1 MQTSRMKLRL
11 LTLMLATTAI
21 MSAVQKSGNT
31 TEHGNKN
38 VWVSSTAKP
47 RTHTPTITMLNPTLA
62 TSTKA
67 SLSNR
72 IPEEETPRSDGVK
85 DSSVTPLKEILH
97 EIHEETK
104 PSNGTKLD
112 DESDSKEYTPP
123 HITYPVSQELMVV
136 YSDMFHIK
144 CAADGHPFIS
154 YTWYRDDILLG
165 DTDNH
170 VKAYSNGSL
179 LLLRYSNRE
188 SGYYQCRAKNQ
199 HGTSV
204 SVKIPIFRD
213 IKAES
218 HSVESLPPIEVTEGD
233 PLSLP
238 CDNVTDTIPAYIK
251 RWYYESKN
259 EQAEIT
265 KRIGVN
271 DKGTLMFAY
280 VTKEDHKNFRCG
292 LVPPKE
298 STTITLYQPIPVNVK
313 ESPARDKIVKLAYKS
328 NNVKGY
334 VGKSVKLVCFFSGRP
349 EPTVEWMDN
358 KNKIIK
364 ESNRF
369 KIDDFGRSLEIK
381 NITED
386 DEGRFTCT
394 GRNNLGLDSQTID
407 LNVTSGPLRIPS
419 IAAETV
425 ALTKRIVPE
434 GKNVTLNCK
443 ARPAFG
449 EHTETPVW
457 YRNGEILVKENLT
470 DPERYS
476 FNTDRT
482 SLIIRNLTRPND
494 TACYQCNISNSEGY
508 LFYDGYLRVI
518 ESIKITRKPE
528 SYIKVR
534 EVEGD
539 IDLSV
544 HVTSDACCLRSYVW
558 LLNGTEMKI
567 SDFNKSPVFNYSTDC
582 ILRFQKDYVDESE
595 WMKYLGNYTCIV
607 SNSYEQ
613 VQVSATLSLEA
624 EPIQDSLQDEEAGVQ
639 LWVILLIVGLL
650 ILLVAVIIVV
660 VFIKTNFPRNTYPL
674 EKTELKHHLNPEEDL
689 LNQSFQEI

>member
-1 MQTSRMKLRL
+1 MKLRL
-11 LTLMLATTAI
+11 LTLMLATTAV
-21 MSAVQKSGNT
+21 MSEAVQKSGNT
-31 TEHGNKN
+31 TEHVNTN
-38 VWVSSTAKP
+38 LVWVSSTAQP
-47 RTHTPTITMLNPTLA
+47 RKHTPNITMLNPTMA

-67 SLSNR
+67 GLSNG
-72 IPEEETPRSDGVK
+72 IPEEETPRSDRVK
-85 DSSVTPLKEILH
+85 DSSVPPLMDILH
-97 EIHEETK
+97 EIYEETK

-112 DESDSKEYTPP
+112 DESDSKESTPP
-123 HITYPVSQELMVV
+123 HITYPVSQELMIV
-136 YSDMFHIK
+136 YSDMFHIR
-144 CAADGHPFIS
+144 CAADGHPNIS
-154 YTWYRDDILLG
+154 YTWHKDDNLLG

-179 LLLRYSNRE
+179 FLLRYSNRE
-188 SGYYQCRAKNQ
+188 SGYYQCRATNQ

-238 CDNVTDTIPAYIK
+238 CDNVTETMPAYIK

-265 KRIGVN
+265 NRIGVN
-271 DKGTLMFAY
+271 DKGTLMFAH

-313 ESPARDKIVKLAYKS
+313 ESHATDKLVKLAYKS

-334 VGKSVKLVCFFSGRP
+334 MGKSVKLFCFFAGRP
-349 EPTVEWMDN
+349 APTVEWKDN
-358 KNKIIK
+358 KNQIIQETNDK
-364 ESNRF
+364 F
-369 KIDDFGRSLEIK
+369 KVDDFGRSLEIK
-381 NITED
+381 DITED
-386 DEGRFTCT
+386 DEGRFTCI
-394 GRNNLGLDSQTID
+394 GRNKLGLDPQTID
-407 LNVTSGPLRIPS
+407 LNVTSGPMRIPS
-419 IAAETV
+419 TAAENV

-434 GKNVTLNCK
+434 GKNVTLNCI
-443 ARPAFG
+443 ARPALH
-449 EHTETPVW
+449 ERIETPVW
-457 YRNGEILVKENLT
+457 YRNGEKLVKENLT

-476 FNTDRT
+476 FNMGRT
-482 SLIIRNLTRPND
+482 ALTIRNLTRPND

-544 HVTSDACCLRSYVW
+544 HATSDACCLRSYVW
-558 LLNGTEMKI
+558 LLNGTEMKK
-567 SDFNKSPVFNYSTDC
+567 SDFKKSPVFNYSTDC
-582 ILRFQKDYVDESE
+582 LLLFRKDHVDKSE
-595 WMKYLGNYTCIV
+595 WMKYLGTYTCIV

-624 EPIQDSLQDEEAGVQ
+624 EPIQDTLQYEEAGVQ
-639 LWVILLIVGLL
+639 LWVILLIVGIL